1 MSEAPE
7 DRGPSSLR
15 IAKYN
20 PSNPIHEGL
29 VARQHPNFGAPV
41 NAHIDARAD
50 HIVMP
55 VAKGMETE
63 PKLSGRHMTNEE
75 HADYVVPAKNR
86 IKLPKPKP
94 IIKTDA
100 PSMETP
106 KDVGAIWK
114 KVGRGSTNKKLSK
127 DELVAQSNARAAKI
141 KAKREGKA

>member
-75 HADYVVPAKNR
+75 HADYVVPVKDR
-86 IKLPKPKP
+86 VKLPKPKP

-100 PSMETP
+100 PSMVIA
-106 KDVGAIWK
+106 KNVGSIYSKPRVDKEA
-114 KVGRGSTNKKLSK
+114 NKA
-127 DELVAQSNARAAKI
+127 DAAARQAKI
-141 KAKREGKA
+141 ADNLKANRKGKA

>member
-75 HADYVVPAKNR
+75 HADYVVPVKDR
-86 IKLPKPKP
+86 VKLPKPKP

-100 PSMETP
+100 PSMVIA
-106 KDVGAIWK
+106 KNVGSIY
-114 KVGRGSTNKKLSK
+114 NKPRVDKEANK
-127 DELVAQSNARAAKI
+127 ADAAARQAKI
-141 KAKREGKA
+141 AANLKANRKGKA

>member
-15 IAKYN
+15 IVKYD

-29 VARQHPNFGAPV
+29 VSRQRPNEGTPV
-41 NAHIDARAD
+41 NAHIDARTD

-63 PKLSGRHMTNEE
+63 PKLSGRYMTNEE
-75 HADYVVPAKNR
+75 SAGYVVPVKDR

-94 IIKTDA
+94 VIKTDA
-100 PSMETP
+100 PSMKTA
-106 KDVGAIWK
+106 KNA
-114 KVGRGSTNKKLSK
+114 GSIYNKPRVDKEANK
-127 DELVAQSNARAAKI
+127 EAAAARQAKI
-141 KAKREGKA
+141 AAALKAKREGKA